1 MNVSLT
7 APLEA
12 LIHEKVSS
20 GFYNNASE
28 VVREALRIMH
38 ERDQRDAA
46 KLERLRTEAANGFES
61 MDRGEFS
68 KKSVGQIFDEAIRK
82 KGSELCRSLRNG
94 FRVGP
99 KRIWPPSPN
108 RLLKTG
114 VSDKS
119 SNIEIYSS
127 KVLPKSRPIR

>member
-1 MNVSLT
+1 MNISLT

-20 GFYNNASE
+20 GSYNNASE

-61 MDRGEFS
+61 MDRASFQRRAS
-68 KKSVGQIFDEAIRK
+68 ARYLMRRSAKKEVSCVEVYATAFALGR
-82 KGSELCRSLRNG
+82 RG
-94 FRVGP
+94 FGRH
-99 KRIWPPSPN
+99 RRTDS
-108 RLLKTG
+108 
-114 VSDKS
+114 
-119 SNIEIYSS
+119 
-127 KVLPKSRPIR
+127 